1 MIGLG
6 TWSAKVNALM
16 MTFEG
21 TVEIRDKGG
30 EYEFIFHLP
39 DRFKGAQIRTFDI
52 VEDGNTLR
60 GKGEVSLFPGKF
72 IETEVTFDGDKMTG
86 KITVPFLGNSTFKI
100 KDGHRIA

>member
-1 MIGLG
+1 M
-6 TWSAKVNALM
+6 
-16 MTFEG
+16 E
-21 TVEIRDKGG
+21 RKGG